1 MSCHSFVFP
10 FNHSGDVFDIYR
22 YYLVFLPLKSTPS
35 YIYMYNTPFYSAR
48 NRKRRKCERDLRVS
62 RKGIASHTQPG
73 HDHSFMQQSGF

>member
-35 YIYMYNTPFYSAR
+35 YIYIYIYMYNAPFLFWAKSKKA
-48 NRKRRKCERDLRVS
+48 K
-62 RKGIASHTQPG
+62 
-73 HDHSFMQQSGF
+73 M